1 MGRIAIINLTFF
13 GTWISTAVWRALTPG
28 RSLAD
33 QLVRTHLE
41 LQATVN
47 GAWIFLRS
55 GAGKFPSWRIGDQP

>member
-41 LQATVN
+41 LQATFRS
-47 GAWIFLRS
+47 ARLHERWTLRS
-55 GAGKFPSWRIGDQP
+55 VSGRGNT